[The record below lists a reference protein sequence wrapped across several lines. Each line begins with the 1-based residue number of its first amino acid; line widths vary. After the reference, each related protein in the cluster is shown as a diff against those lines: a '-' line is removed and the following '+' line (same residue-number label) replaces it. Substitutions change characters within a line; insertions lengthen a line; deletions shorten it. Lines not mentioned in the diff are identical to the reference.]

1 MSTENL
7 NNIEAAIN
15 NPHYNGK
22 INMSIW
28 ALTVTGFILKEIH
41 INEILTAVS
50 LITATAASLT
60 TVLVQL
66 KAIFN
71 KKNKSK

>member
-7 NNIEAAIN
+7 NNIKAAIN
-15 NPHYNGK
+15 NPLINGK

-28 ALTVTGFILKEIH
+28 ALTVTGFVLKEINL
-41 INEILTAVS
+41 NEILTAVS

-60 TVLVQL
+60 TVFVQL

-71 KKNKSK
+71 KKNKQK

>member
-15 NPHYNGK
+15 NPHINGK

-28 ALTVTGFILKEIH
+28 ALTVTGFVLKEIH
-41 INEILTAVS
+41 INEILTTVS